1 MGNDTYP
8 ILYLKINLNS
18 FPFKVVPSFVCCSTL
33 VCLNFGDSVFVDCH
47 NSVGIY
53 DNRIKHVFMNYII
66 IMHRKQ
72 LCCFFRKTFCISKMN
87 FLL

>member
-18 FPFKVVPSFVCCSTL
+18 FSFKVVPSFVCCSTL

-53 DNRIKHVFMNYII
+53 DSMIKQVFYRLLCI
-66 IMHRKQ
+66 Q
-72 LCCFFRKTFCISKMN
+72 LYCFFRKTFCISKMN

>member
-18 FPFKVVPSFVCCSTL
+18 FSFKVVPSFVCCSTL

-53 DNRIKHVFMNYII
+53 DSMIKQVFYRLYNYYAYN
-66 IMHRKQ
+66 
-72 LCCFFRKTFCISKMN
+72 SVV
-87 FLL
+87 FLERRFVYQK

>member
-53 DNRIKHVFMNYII
+53 HNMIKHVF
-66 IMHRKQ
+66 
-72 LCCFFRKTFCISKMN
+72 L
-87 FLL
+87 